1 MTPDQAFL
9 QWCIE
14 LLSPLGRV
22 RSRRMFGGQGLYVDE
37 LFMALI
43 MNERLYLKVDDETQ
57 PRFEAAGCAP
67 FTYTTAQGE
76 HGSLRYWSAPDEAM
90 DSPDQMQPWGRL
102 GLSAALRAQAAKVA
116 KAGKP
121 TTARRQA
128 ATGAAPA
135 RRVSGTKTTRGR

>member
-1 MTPDQAFL
+1 MSGWGDRPIVVPVPPAGYTGPMTPDQAFL

-57 PRFEAAGCAP
+57 PR
-67 FTYTTAQGE
+67 
-76 HGSLRYWSAPDEAM
+76 
-90 DSPDQMQPWGRL
+90 
-102 GLSAALRAQAAKVA
+102 
-116 KAGKP
+116 
-121 TTARRQA
+121 
-128 ATGAAPA
+128 
-135 RRVSGTKTTRGR
+135 